1 MRSENKVRIIVGLTI
16 VFAWILYIN
25 FIYGGSAT
33 ESMDTVRCGLNITAG
48 TDTCR
53 GISSYLGG
61 YP

>member
-1 MRSENKVRIIVGLTI
+1 MRNENKIRIIVGLAL
-16 VFAWILYIN
+16 VFTWILYIT
-25 FIYGGSAT
+25 FIYVDSVPEGMERSCWFQITGS
-33 ESMDTVRCGLNITAG
+33 